1 MASIIRIKRSQVSG
15 NPTTLAAG
23 ELAYSGADAGVV
35 TGGDRLYIGLG
46 TETAGNAANH
56 IVVGGKYFT
65 DKLDHALGTLTAN
78 SAILVDG
85 DSKIDVL
92 NVDNLTLNGNS
103 LTSTNTDGDIN
114 ITPAGSGKT
123 IVANLYIG
131 DSSTSITE
139 FIQDSVNLTL
149 QEGEGIDLTYDDTAG
164 TYTVAAEIATT
175 SNRGVASFDSTDFT
189 VTSGAV
195 TLNDE
200 RIEDIIGLALTTN
213 GTHSGISVSYD
224 DAGDGIDLSLT
235 NTGVTAGSYGSQTAI
250 PTFTVDAQGRLTAA
264 STVSVATQL
273 SIAGDTGTDTVDLL
287 NDTLTIAGGEGIDV
301 AVTNNQITIAGEDA
315 STTNKGVASFDSGD
329 FAVTAGVV
337 TIKAAGIG
345 NAQLE
350 NDDITIGNTTV
361 ALGGTSTTLT
371 GLLQLEVDNIRIDGN
386 EISALSGGI
395 SLAPQSGSHVS
406 VNNKNIQDVADPIND
421 TDAANK
427 RYVDDVAQGIS
438 AKPAVLAATTTNL
451 TATYSNGTL
460 GVGAT
465 LNLGPSATLTID
477 GVNLTAQYDG
487 VLVKDQTNA
496 FENGRY
502 FVSQVGDGTTD
513 WILTR
518 CGYCDEASEIPSAY
532 VFVQSGTTYGGTGW
546 VAIVSDPASFDVGV
560 DDVIWQQ
567 FSGAGTYTA
576 GAGLTLTGTE
586 FDINLATNSGL
597 AISSDELQVAS
608 SIAGAGT
615 TFSNG
620 VIDIGGTADR
630 ITVNADTVDIAST
643 YVGQTSIT
651 TLGTITTGT
660 WNATVID
667 EIYGGTGVNS
677 YATGD
682 LLYASGSNTL
692 TTLTA
697 GAEGKVL
704 QVNSSGVPVWGDVDG
719 GTYG

>member
-1 MASIIRIKRSQVSG
+1 MASIIRIKRSGVSG
-15 NPTTLAAG
+15 NPNTLGAG
-23 ELAYSGADAGVV
+23 ELAYSALADNGSN
-35 TGGDRLYIGLG
+35 GGDRLYIGFG

-56 IVVGGKYFT
+56 IVIGGKYFT
-65 DKLDHALGTLTAN
+65 DMLDHTHGVLTAD
-78 SAILVDG
+78 SALIT
-85 DSKIDVL
+85 DSNNKIDVL
-92 NVDNLTLNGNS
+92 NVDNLTLNGND
-103 LTSTNTDGDIN
+103 LTSTNTNGDIN

-123 IVANLYIG
+123 IISNLYIG

-139 FIQDSVNLTL
+139 YIQDSVNLTL

-164 TYTVAAEIATT
+164 TYTVAAEVATT

-189 VTSGAV
+189 VTSGNV
-195 TLNDE
+195 VLNDE

-301 AVTNNQITIAGEDA
+301 AVTNNQITVSGEDA

-329 FAVTAGVV
+329 FAVTGGVV
-337 TIKAAGIG
+337 TIKTAGIG
-345 NAQLE
+345 NTQLE
-350 NDDITIGNTTV
+350 NNTVTVGSTTV
-361 ALGGTSTTLT
+361 SLGGTTTVLA
-371 GLLQLEVDNIRIDGN
+371 GLLQLDVDNLRLDGN
-386 EISALSGGI
+386 ELSATSGGVSI
-395 SLAPQSGSHVS
+395 NPQSGSHVS
-406 VNNKNIQDVADPIND
+406 VNNANIQDVADPIND

-438 AKPAVLAATTTNL
+438 AKPAVRAATTANL

-465 LNLGPSATLTID
+465 LNLGPSATLVID
-477 GVNLTAQYDG
+477 GVSLTAQFDG

-496 FENGRY
+496 YENGRY
-502 FVSQVGDGTTD
+502 YVSQVGDASTD

-532 VFVQSGTTYGGTGW
+532 VFVQEGTTYGGTGW
-546 VAIVSDPASFDVGV
+546 VALVDDPGAFDVGT
-560 DDVIWQQ
+560 DDITWQQ

-608 SIAGAGT
+608 TIAGAGT

-620 VIDIGGTADR
+620 VIDIVGTANR
-630 ITVNADTVDIAST
+630 ITVNADDIDIAST

-667 EIYGGTGVNS
+667 ETYGGTGVNS
-677 YATGD
+677 YNTGD
-682 LLYASGSNTL
+682 LLYASASNTL
-692 TTLTA
+692 TTLAAST
-697 GAEGKVL
+697 EGKVL
-704 QVNSSGVPVWGDVDG
+704 QINASGVPIWGDVDG
-719 GTYG
+719 GTY

>member
-35 TGGDRLYIGLG
+35 AGGDRLYIGLG

-123 IVANLYIG
+123 IVTNLYIG

-315 STTNKGVASFDSGD
+315 STSNKGVASFDSGD

-502 FVSQVGDGTTD
+502 FVSQVGDGATD

-719 GTYG
+719 GTY

>member
-1 MASIIRIKRSQVSG
+1 MASIIRIKRSGVTG
-15 NPTTLAAG
+15 NPSTLAAG
-23 ELAYSGADAGVV
+23 ELAYSAADHGVV
-35 TGGDRLYIGLG
+35 SGGDRLYIGFG

-56 IVVGGKYFT
+56 IVIGGKYFT
-65 DKLDHALGTLTAN
+65 DMLDHSHGVLTAD
-78 SAILVDG
+78 SALIT
-85 DSKIDVL
+85 DSNNKIDVL
-92 NVDNLTLNGNS
+92 NVDNLTLNGND
-103 LTSTNTDGDIN
+103 LTSTNTNGDIN

-123 IVANLYIG
+123 IISNLYIG

-139 FIQDSVNLTL
+139 YIQDSVNLTL

-164 TYTVAAEIATT
+164 TYTVAAELAST

-189 VTSGAV
+189 VTSGNV
-195 TLNDE
+195 VLNDE
-200 RIEDIIGLALTTN
+200 RIEDIIGVALTTN
-213 GTHSGISVSYD
+213 GTHSGISVTYD

-301 AVTNNQITIAGEDA
+301 AVTNNQITVSGEDA
-315 STTNKGVASFDSGD
+315 STSNKGVASFDSGD

-337 TIKAAGIG
+337 TIKTAGIG

-350 NDDITIGNTTV
+350 NDDVTIGSTTV
-361 ALGGTSTTLT
+361 ALGGTTTVLA
-371 GLLQLEVDNIRIDGN
+371 GLLQLDVDNLRLDGN
-386 EISALSGGI
+386 ELSATSGGI
-395 SLAPQSGSHVS
+395 SIKPQAGAHISA
-406 VNNKNIQDVADPIND
+406 NNANIQDVADPVND

-438 AKPAVLAATTTNL
+438 AKPAVRAATTANL

-465 LNLGPSATLTID
+465 LNLGPSATLVID

-496 FENGRY
+496 YENGRY
-502 FVSQVGDGTTD
+502 YVSQVGNASTD

-532 VFVQSGTTYGGTGW
+532 VFVQEGTTYGGTGW
-546 VAIVSDPASFDVGV
+546 VALVDDPGAFDVGV
-560 DDVIWQQ
+560 DDITWQQ

-608 SIAGAGT
+608 TIAGAGT

-620 VIDIGGTADR
+620 VINVVGTANR
-630 ITVNADTVDIAST
+630 ITVNADDIDIAST
-643 YVGQTSIT
+643 YVGQSSIT

-660 WNATVID
+660 WSATTLATTV
-667 EIYGGTGVNS
+667 GGTGLTS
-677 YATGD
+677 YNTGD
-682 LLYASGSNTL
+682 LLYASASNTL
-692 TTLTA
+692 TTLAA

-704 QVNSSGVPVWGDVDG
+704 QVNASGVPVWGDVDG
-719 GTYG
+719 GTY

>member
-35 TGGDRLYIGLG
+35 AGGDRLYIGLG

-123 IVANLYIG
+123 IVTNLYIG

-315 STTNKGVASFDSGD
+315 STSNKGVASFDSGD

-350 NDDITIGNTTV
+350 NNDITIGNTTV

-546 VAIVSDPASFDVGV
+546 VAIVSDPASFDVGT

-651 TLGTITTGT
+651 TLGTIATGT
-660 WNATVID
+660 WNGTVID

-719 GTYG
+719 GTY